1 MEVTTM
7 KRIIYVG
14 TDVHLTSY
22 TVYCVQ
28 FELFV
33 EDKIFGHMKLE
44 PTVASVKR
52 YLAKMSVQLEKAGG

>member
-1 MEVTTM
+1 
-7 KRIIYVG
+7 
-14 TDVHLTSY
+14 DVHLTSY